1 MTDVF
6 YLLRRTLVEWFG
18 MVYIIRLIEILIVGR
33 FTVLDRHIVLLLF
46 KQLKQN

>member
-1 MTDVF
+1 MNDVF
-6 YLLRRTLVEWFG
+6 YLLRRTLVECFG
-18 MVYIIRLIEILIVGR
+18 MVYIIRLIGILIVGR